1 MVYVDDPGS
10 MSLTQIYGTFDRAM
24 LRVLPNLRA
33 YSDPLTNA
41 MVEFIQCH
49 RGGRGERREPLDFV
63 MFLRIYH
70 LHFSFLSLSLSIRHS
85 LQWICSLITYTVLV
99 K

>member
-1 MVYVDDPGS
+1 
-10 MSLTQIYGTFDRAM
+10 MSLTQIYGTFNRAM
-24 LRVLPNLRA
+24 LRVVPNLRA

-41 MVEFIQCH
+41 MVEFIV
-49 RGGRGERREPLDFV
+49 RERRGKRTFRFCDVFKNL
-63 MFLRIYH
+63 
-70 LHFSFLSLSLSIRHS
+70 SFAFFFPILSPSIRHS

>member
-10 MSLTQIYGTFDRAM
+10 MLLTQIYGTFDRAM

-49 RGGRGERREPLDFV
+49 RGGRGEGREPLDFV

-70 LHFSFLSLSLSIRHS
+70 LHFSFLSLSLSLS
-85 LQWICSLITYTVLV
+85 LH
-99 K
+99 